1 MLLYYILG
9 IFWGLQVI
17 LADLKRCSDVSINK
31 LELCAKNGEH
41 YAHPFP
47 VFLRTYIYMK
57 EIVDIDQDKNSI
69 SLRLGLWTFWK
80 VEGISIS
87 NDSVT

>member
-47 VFLRTYIYMK
+47 VFLRTYIYV
-57 EIVDIDQDKNSI
+57 EA
-69 SLRLGLWTFWK
+69 SLRNWLVCKLT
-80 VEGISIS
+80 S
-87 NDSVT
+87 